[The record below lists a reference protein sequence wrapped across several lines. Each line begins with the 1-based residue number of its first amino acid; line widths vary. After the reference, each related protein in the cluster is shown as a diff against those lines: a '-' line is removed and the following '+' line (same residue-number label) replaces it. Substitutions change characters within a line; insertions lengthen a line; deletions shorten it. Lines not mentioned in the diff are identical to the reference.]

1 MNLRL
6 SNLNNHFS
14 RTQMPLWT
22 LRSFMPF
29 DFESVGDLKGKT
41 VIISGASRGIGL
53 DIGRRCAK
61 DGANIVILAKTA
73 EPHPKLEGTIYTAAK
88 EIEQAGG
95 KCLPILCDIR
105 DEKAVQAAID
115 KTVETFGGIDIL
127 VNNASAV

>member
-14 RTQMPLWT
+14 STQMPLWT